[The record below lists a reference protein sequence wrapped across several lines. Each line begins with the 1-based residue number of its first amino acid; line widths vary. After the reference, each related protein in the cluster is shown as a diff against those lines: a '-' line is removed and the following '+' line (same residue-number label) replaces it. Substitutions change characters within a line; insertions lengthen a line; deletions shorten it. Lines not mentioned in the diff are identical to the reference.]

1 MSKQISIRKFN
12 EEGLNEFERIIGEL
26 RSGVIKSVP
35 EDLLYN
41 DHYSEV
47 SEPVVNVEN
56 VDFKN
61 KKELVPYLV
70 SSLHLGNNKHLYFD
84 KGMWSWL
91 SALFFD
97 NICPADGNGN
107 RKINETAFYI
117 LRDPK
122 NYTKYYRHLLAYP
135 CRLYSELGE
144 SSKIFLIGSFSKRGE
159 ITEQFGAY
167 QEIALNKGIL
177 DAANLLY
184 WDEAVKNLKRGAA
197 GKGAGSA
204 RRLVR
209 IIRQY
214 QMTYDLNSMT
224 GEEIASLLPDEFQKW
239 RGNAILRKP
248 DQIYSTRD

>member
-1 MSKQISIRKFN
+1 MSMISIRTFN
-12 EEGLNEFERIIGEL
+12 DKGLNEFERIILEIKNNNIKDIPDEL
-26 RSGVIKSVP
+26 LFNEYFSDV
-35 EDLLYN
+35 
-41 DHYSEV
+41 H
-47 SEPVVNVEN
+47 EPIINIEA

-70 SSLHLGNNKHLYFD
+70 EILSLRSNKHLYFN
-84 KGMWSWL
+84 KGLWSWL
-91 SALFFD
+91 AAFYFK
-97 NICPADGNGN
+97 NICPIDGNGK
-107 RKINETAFYI
+107 RKVNEVAFYI

-135 CRLYSELGE
+135 CRLFSELDD
-144 SSKIFLIGSFSKRGE
+144 SSKIFLIGSFQKRGE

-177 DAANLLY
+177 DAANIMY
-184 WDEAVKNLKRGAA
+184 WDDSTKNVKRGAA

-214 QMTYDLNSMT
+214 QLTYDLNSMNGT
-224 GEEIASLLPDEFQKW
+224 EIVGLLPNEFTKW
-239 RGNAILRKP
+239 NG
-248 DQIYSTRD
+248 